1 MIKLGEY
8 NNLTV
13 VRKSDLGYMLT
24 DGESE
29 VLLHFSQSLSEHK
42 DNEEIKVFI
51 YADKKE
57 RATATEIAPVATLEE
72 AGFAKVVDVIPSTG
86 VFVNINTPK
95 DVLISKDNLPY
106 DQTLWPQVD
115 DLLLIRLKIKK
126 NILIGKP
133 LNRFD
138 IISLHK
144 DVAYLE
150 QEQVNAHVCK
160 IADAGISLVTN
171 DMMYVFVPE
180 TQLRGKHRLGSPE
193 VVTITKALDGEYYGT
208 LNQHKEILMDTDR
221 ELILEYMKNHGGA
234 MPLTAKS
241 SSEDVFKYLKMSRK
255 AFKRAYGG
263 LYKDHLIEFD
273 DTRTTLVKNE

>member
-8 NNLTV
+8 NILKI

-24 DGESE
+24 DGENE

-42 DNEEIKVFI
+42 DGEEIKVFI
-51 YADKKE
+51 YSDKKE
-57 RATATEIAPVATLEE
+57 RPTATEIKPSATIED
-72 AGFAKVVDVIPSTG
+72 AGFAKVVDIIPGAG

-95 DVLISKDNLPY
+95 DILVSKDNLPY
-106 DQTLWPQVD
+106 NTDLWPAKD

-126 NILIGKP
+126 DSLIGKP

-144 DVAYLE
+144 NVMYAE
-150 QEQVNAHVCK
+150 REQVNAHVCK
-160 IADAGISLVTN
+160 ISDSGLSLVTN
-171 DMMYVFVPE
+171 DLMYVFVPE
-180 TQLRGKHRLGSPE
+180 TQLRGTYRLGE
-193 VVTITKALDGEYYGT
+193 DVLVTITKALDGEFYGT
-208 LNQHKEILMDTDR
+208 LNQHKELLMDTDK
-221 ELILEYMKNHGGA
+221 ELILDYMKKHNNS

-263 LYKDHLIEFD
+263 LYKDQIIDFD
-273 DTRTTLVKNE
+273 EKKTFIVK

>member
-8 NNLTV
+8 NKLKI

-24 DGESE
+24 DGDSE
-29 VLLHFSQSLSEHK
+29 VLLHFSQSLNEHK
-42 DNEEIKVFI
+42 DGEEINVFI
-51 YADKKE
+51 YSDKKE
-57 RATATEIAPVATLEE
+57 RLTATEIKPTATIEE
-72 AGFAKVVDVIPSTG
+72 AGFAKVVDVIPGAG

-95 DVLISKDNLPY
+95 DILVSKDNLPY
-106 DQTLWPQVD
+106 DTELWPQKD
-115 DLLLIRLKIKK
+115 DLLFIRLKIKK
-126 NILIGKP
+126 DSLIGKP

-138 IISLHK
+138 IISLRK
-144 DVAYLE
+144 NVMYAE

-160 IADAGISLVTN
+160 ISDAGISLITN

-180 TQLRGKHRLGSPE
+180 TQLRGKHRLGMDV
-193 VVTITKALDGEYYGT
+193 VVTITKALDGEFYGT
-208 LNQHKEILMDTDR
+208 LNQHKELLMDTDR
-221 ELILEYMKNHGGA
+221 ELILDYMKKHNDS

-263 LYKDHLIEFD
+263 LYKDHIIDFD
-273 DTRTTLVKNE
+273 DTKSFIVK

>member
-8 NNLTV
+8 NKLKI

-24 DGESE
+24 DGDSE
-29 VLLHFSQSLSEHK
+29 VLLHFSQSLNEHK
-42 DNEEIKVFI
+42 DGEEINVFI
-51 YADKKE
+51 YSDKKE
-57 RATATEIAPVATLEE
+57 RLTATEIKPTATIEE
-72 AGFAKVVDVIPSTG
+72 AGFAKVVDVIPGAG

-95 DVLISKDNLPY
+95 DVLVSKDNLPY
-106 DQTLWPQVD
+106 DTELWPQKD
-115 DLLLIRLKIKK
+115 DLLFIRLKIKK
-126 NILIGKP
+126 DSLIGKP

-138 IISLHK
+138 IISLRK
-144 DVAYLE
+144 NVMYAE

-160 IADAGISLVTN
+160 ISDAGISLVTN

-180 TQLRGKHRLGSPE
+180 TQLRGKHRLGMDV
-193 VVTITKALDGEYYGT
+193 VVTITKALDGEFYGT
-208 LNQHKEILMDTDR
+208 LNQHKELLMDTDR
-221 ELILEYMKNHGGA
+221 ELILDYMKKHNDS

-263 LYKDHLIEFD
+263 LYKDHIIDFD
-273 DTRTTLVKNE
+273 DTKSFIVK

>member
-8 NNLTV
+8 NKLKI

-24 DGESE
+24 DGDSE

-42 DNEEIKVFI
+42 DGEEINVFI
-51 YADKKE
+51 YSDKKE
-57 RATATEIAPVATLEE
+57 RPTATEIAPSATIED
-72 AGFAKVVDVIPSTG
+72 AGFAKVVDVIPGAG

-95 DVLISKDNLPY
+95 DVLVSKDNLPY
-106 DQTLWPQVD
+106 NTELWPQKD

-126 NILIGKP
+126 DSLIGKP

-138 IISLHK
+138 IISLRK
-144 DVAYLE
+144 NVMYAD

-160 IADAGISLVTN
+160 ISDAGISLVTN

-180 TQLRGKHRLGSPE
+180 TQLRGKHRLGMDV
-193 VVTITKALDGEYYGT
+193 VVTITKALDGEYYGM
-208 LNQHKEILMDTDR
+208 LNQHKELLMDTDR
-221 ELILEYMKNHGGA
+221 ELILDYMKNHNDS

-263 LYKDHLIEFD
+263 LYKDHIIDFD
-273 DTRTTLVKNE
+273 DTKTFIVK

>member
-1 MIKLGEY
+1 MINLGEY
-8 NNLTV
+8 NKLKV

-24 DGESE
+24 DGENE
-29 VLLHFSQSLSEHK
+29 VLLHFSQSLKEHN
-42 DNEEIKVFI
+42 DNEDVTVFI

-57 RATATEIAPVATLEE
+57 RLTATEINPSATLTD
-72 AGFAKVVDVIPSTG
+72 AGFAKVVDVIPNVG

-106 DQTLWPQVD
+106 DETLWPQVD
-115 DLLLIRLKIKK
+115 DKLFIRLKIKK
-126 NILIGKP
+126 NSLVGKP

-144 DVAYLE
+144 KVNYLE
-150 QEQVNAHVCK
+150 QEKVNAHVCK
-160 IADAGISLVTN
+160 IADNGISLITN
-171 DMMYVFVPE
+171 DLMYVYVPE
-180 TQLRGKHRLGSPE
+180 TQLRGKYRLGE
-193 VVTITKALDGEYYGT
+193 DVVVTITKPLDEEYYGT
-208 LNQHKEILMDTDR
+208 LNEHKEVLMDTDR
-221 ELILEYMKNHGGA
+221 ELILEYMKNHAGS

-263 LYKDHLIEFD
+263 LYKDHIIDFD
-273 DTRTTLVKNE
+273 DNKTFIVK

>member
-1 MIKLGEY
+1 LIKLGEY

-24 DGESE
+24 DGNEE

-42 DNEEIKVFI
+42 DNEEVKVFI

-57 RATATEIAPVATLEE
+57 RPTATEINPSATIEE
-72 AGFAKVVDVIPSTG
+72 AGFAKVVDVIPNVG

-95 DVLISKDNLPY
+95 DILVSKDNLPY
-106 DQTLWPQVD
+106 NTELWPQVD
-115 DLLLIRLKIKK
+115 DLLFIRLKIKK
-126 NILIGKP
+126 NSLIGKP

-144 DVAYLE
+144 GVNYLE

-160 IADAGISLVTN
+160 IADSGISLITN

-180 TQLRGKHRLGSPE
+180 TQLRGKYRLGE
-193 VVTITKALDGEYYGT
+193 AVTVTITKPLDNEYYGT
-208 LNQHKEILMDTDR
+208 LNQHKEFLIDTDR
-221 ELILEYMKNHGGA
+221 ELIVEYMKNHGGS

-263 LYKDHLIEFD
+263 LYKDQIIEFD
-273 DTRTTLVKNE
+273 DNKTYFVK

>member
-24 DGESE
+24 DGNEE
-29 VLLHFSQSLSEHK
+29 VLLHFSQSLSEHT
-42 DNEEIKVFI
+42 DNEEVKVFI

-57 RATATEIAPVATLEE
+57 RPTATEINPSATIEE
-72 AGFAKVVDVIPSTG
+72 AGFANVVDVIPNVG

-95 DVLISKDNLPY
+95 DILVSKDNLPY
-106 DQTLWPQVD
+106 DTELWPQVD
-115 DLLLIRLKIKK
+115 DLLFIRLKIKK
-126 NILIGKP
+126 NSLIGKP

-144 DVAYLE
+144 SVNYLE

-160 IADAGISLVTN
+160 IADSGISLITN

-180 TQLRGKHRLGSPE
+180 TQLRGKYRLGE
-193 VVTITKALDGEYYGT
+193 AVTVTITKPLDNEYYGT
-208 LNQHKEILMDTDR
+208 LNQHKEFLIDTDR
-221 ELILEYMKNHGGA
+221 ELIVEYMKILYHIRG
-234 MPLTAKS
+234 MKS
-241 SSEDVFKYLKMSRK
+241 
-255 AFKRAYGG
+255 
-263 LYKDHLIEFD
+263 I
-273 DTRTTLVKNE
+273 

>member
-24 DGESE
+24 DGNEE

-42 DNEEIKVFI
+42 DNEEVKVFI

-57 RATATEIAPVATLEE
+57 RPTATEINPSATIEE
-72 AGFAKVVDVIPSTG
+72 AGFAKVVDVIPNVG

-95 DVLISKDNLPY
+95 DILVSKDNLPY
-106 DQTLWPQVD
+106 DTELWPQVD
-115 DLLLIRLKIKK
+115 DLLFIRLKIKK
-126 NILIGKP
+126 NSLIGKP

-144 DVAYLE
+144 GVNYLE

-160 IADAGISLVTN
+160 IADSGISLITN

-180 TQLRGKHRLGSPE
+180 TQLRGKYRLGE
-193 VVTITKALDGEYYGT
+193 AVTVTITKPLDNEYYGT
-208 LNQHKEILMDTDR
+208 LNQHKEFLIDTDR
-221 ELILEYMKNHGGA
+221 ELIVEYMKNHGGS

-263 LYKDHLIEFD
+263 LYKDQIIEFD
-273 DTRTTLVKNE
+273 DNKTYFVK

>member
-8 NNLTV
+8 NKLKI

-24 DGESE
+24 DGDSE
-29 VLLHFSQSLSEHK
+29 VLLHFSQSLNEHK
-42 DNEEIKVFI
+42 DGEEINVFI
-51 YADKKE
+51 YSDKKE
-57 RATATEIAPVATLEE
+57 RLTATEIKPTATIEE
-72 AGFAKVVDVIPSTG
+72 AGFAKVVDVIPGAG

-95 DVLISKDNLPY
+95 DILVSKDNLPY
-106 DQTLWPQVD
+106 DTELWPQKD
-115 DLLLIRLKIKK
+115 DLLFIRLKIKK
-126 NILIGKP
+126 DSLIGKP

-138 IISLHK
+138 IISLRK
-144 DVAYLE
+144 NVMYAE

-160 IADAGISLVTN
+160 ISDAGISLVTN

-180 TQLRGKHRLGSPE
+180 TQLRGKHRLGMDV
-193 VVTITKALDGEYYGT
+193 VVTITKALDGEFYGT
-208 LNQHKEILMDTDR
+208 LNQHKELLMDTDR
-221 ELILEYMKNHGGA
+221 ELILDYMKKHNDS

-263 LYKDHLIEFD
+263 LYKDHIIDFD
-273 DTRTTLVKNE
+273 DTKSFIVK

>member
-24 DGESE
+24 DGNEE

-42 DNEEIKVFI
+42 DNEEVKVFI

-57 RATATEIAPVATLEE
+57 RPTATEINPSATIEE
-72 AGFAKVVDVIPSTG
+72 AGFAKVVDVIPNVG

-95 DVLISKDNLPY
+95 DILVSKDNLPY
-106 DQTLWPQVD
+106 NTELWPQVD
-115 DLLLIRLKIKK
+115 DLLFIRLKIKK
-126 NILIGKP
+126 NSLIGKP

-144 DVAYLE
+144 GVNYLE

-160 IADAGISLVTN
+160 IADSGISLITN

-180 TQLRGKHRLGSPE
+180 TQLRGKYRLGE
-193 VVTITKALDGEYYGT
+193 AVTVTITKPLDNEYYGT
-208 LNQHKEILMDTDR
+208 LNQHKEFLIDTDR
-221 ELILEYMKNHGGA
+221 ELIVEYMKNHGGS

-263 LYKDHLIEFD
+263 LYKDQIIEFD
-273 DTRTTLVKNE
+273 DNKTYFVK

>member
-24 DGESE
+24 DGNEE

-42 DNEEIKVFI
+42 DNEEVKVFI

-57 RATATEIAPVATLEE
+57 RPTATEINPSATIEE
-72 AGFAKVVDVIPSTG
+72 AWFAKVVDVIPNVG

-95 DVLISKDNLPY
+95 DILVSKDNLPY
-106 DQTLWPQVD
+106 DTELWPQVD
-115 DLLLIRLKIKK
+115 DLLFIRLKIKK
-126 NILIGKP
+126 NSLIGKP

-144 DVAYLE
+144 GVNYLE

-160 IADAGISLVTN
+160 IADSGISLITN

-180 TQLRGKHRLGSPE
+180 TQLRGKYRLGE
-193 VVTITKALDGEYYGT
+193 AVTVTITKPLDNEYYGT
-208 LNQHKEILMDTDR
+208 LNQHKEFLIDTDR
-221 ELILEYMKNHGGA
+221 ELIVEYMKNHGGS

-263 LYKDHLIEFD
+263 LYKDQIIEFD
-273 DTRTTLVKNE
+273 DNKTYFVK

>member
-1 MIKLGEY
+1 MINLGEY

-24 DGESE
+24 DGKEE
-29 VLLHFSQSLSEHK
+29 VLLHFSQSTSEHK
-42 DNEEIKVFI
+42 DNEEVKVFI

-57 RATATEIAPVATLEE
+57 RPTATEITPTATIND
-72 AGFAKVVDVIPSTG
+72 AGFAKVVDVIAGVG

-106 DQTLWPQVD
+106 DEELWPQVD

-126 NILIGKP
+126 NSLIGKP

-144 DVAYLE
+144 KVTYLE

-160 IADAGISLVTN
+160 IAEKGISLVTN
-171 DMMYVFVPE
+171 DFMYVYVPE
-180 TQLRGKHRLGSPE
+180 TQLRGKHRLGMPV
-193 VVTITKALDGEYYGT
+193 VVTITKELDEEYYGT

-221 ELILEYMKNHGGA
+221 ELILDYMRNHGGSI
-234 MPLTAKS
+234 PLTAKS

-263 LYKDHLIEFD
+263 LYKDHLIDFD
-273 DTRTTLVKNE
+273 DTKSFIVK

>member
-24 DGESE
+24 DGNEE

-42 DNEEIKVFI
+42 DNEEVKVFI

-57 RATATEIAPVATLEE
+57 RPTATEINPSATIEE
-72 AGFAKVVDVIPSTG
+72 AGFAKVVDVIPNVG

-95 DVLISKDNLPY
+95 DILVSKDNLPY
-106 DQTLWPQVD
+106 DTELWPQVD
-115 DLLLIRLKIKK
+115 DLLFIRLKIKK
-126 NILIGKP
+126 NSLIGKP

-144 DVAYLE
+144 GVNYLE

-160 IADAGISLVTN
+160 IADSGISLITN

-180 TQLRGKHRLGSPE
+180 TQLRGKYRLGE
-193 VVTITKALDGEYYGT
+193 AVTVTITKPLDNEYYGT
-208 LNQHKEILMDTDR
+208 LNQHKEFLIDTDR
-221 ELILEYMKNHGGA
+221 ELIVEYMKNHGGS

-263 LYKDHLIEFD
+263 LYKDQIIEFD
-273 DTRTTLVKNE
+273 DSKTYFVK